1 MRRKLFILFFIL
13 FTNGYSFAQIPRQ
26 IETSGKIEL
35 TKWMTGKFSYFNLDA
50 IGNLYVI
57 NENGQIKKYDSYGDS
72 SQVFQDVKKWGRP
85 NYMDVSNPL
94 KVRVFFPDYLAIV
107 TLDRLMNPRTT
118 LSLRKNNHFR
128 VKGIAT
134 SYDNHLWVYDEQL
147 CRIFKMDDDG
157 NLLLES
163 ADLRNLTGQTPS
175 DIRLTDRNGEI
186 YMFDAKSGIFIL
198 DYYGAF
204 KKRIPEMFGNNG
216 GIDREYAYVF
226 EGETLKMYNIKDQTI
241 KDIALNGFVK
251 NNEPALVFGGMLYV
265 LKKDGIYRCSLN

>member
-1 MRRKLFILFFIL
+1 MKRKLLTLFVIL

-35 TKWMTGKFSYFNLDA
+35 TKWMSGKFSYFNLDA

-57 NENGQIKKYDSYGDS
+57 NETGQIKKYDSYGDS

-94 KVRVFFPDYLAIV
+94 KIRVFFPDYLSVI

-128 VKGIAT
+128 VNGIAT

-147 CRIFKMDDDG
+147 CRMFKLNDEG
-157 NLLLES
+157 TLLLES

-175 DIRLTDRNGEI
+175 GIRITDRNGEI
-186 YMFDAKSGIFIL
+186 YLFDVKAGIFIL
-198 DYYGAF
+198 DYYGAY
-204 KKRIPEMFGNNG
+204 KKRIAEMFGNNG

-226 EGETLKMYNIKDQTI
+226 EDETLKMYHIKDNNIKSISLKNVIT
-241 KDIALNGFVK
+241 
-251 NNEPALVFGGMLYV
+251 NNEQSMVFGGMLYV